1 MPLQRYDKHAIL
13 EACLPVFARHGYDNT
28 STAMLAEAAGVSK
41 ALLFHHF
48 GSKKELYLALLDHCM
63 APAKAH
69 LKLTSL
75 LAYDD
80 FFVAR
85 ERLSV
90 IKYEFSKQN
99 PAAYRVLREAYL
111 TTPADLKA
119 EIEKRYDV
127 MMVERSSFWEQLFE
141 KVPLKPGVDRRQ
153 AFELVTLVLDYFDQ
167 KFLVDT
173 AVGEKLDDAYVYRF
187 LAERSSFLAMIR
199 FGVEEQKDGDDG

>member
-69 LKLTSL
+69 LNLASL

-119 EIEKRYDV
+119 EIEKRYLAFVQAIERDKLYHFV
-127 MMVERSSFWEQLFE
+127 MAYDQPNPVLIIRSPTETTQHN
-141 KVPLKPGVDRRQ
+141 Q
-153 AFELVTLVLDYFDQ
+153 
-167 KFLVDT
+167 
-173 AVGEKLDDAYVYRF
+173 
-187 LAERSSFLAMIR
+187 
-199 FGVEEQKDGDDG
+199 